1 MRAIVRGVVSFSFS
15 GVGVDDRQ
23 VGQVVEGQET
33 VQLQLLARLL
43 TVRCPGCRALV
54 GGAGP
59 WWGVQGP
66 GGGCRARLLTVR
78 CPGCRPG
85 DEAA

>member
-33 VQLQLLARLL
+33 VQLELLARLL
-43 TVRCPGCRALV
+43 TVRCPGCR
-54 GGAGP
+54 
-59 WWGVQGP
+59 QGP